1 MRIISIAVVA
11 GLSLLLPTVA
21 AAFQN
26 EPIGFRG
33 IAWGTPLSA
42 VQGLMRPTGATPV
55 GQDQAY
61 LRVGDSMMIGGAAL
75 EKILYKFHNG
85 GFSEAFI
92 VAQKGP
98 SNTEAMIAA
107 FRAQFGE
114 GRQPHRSA
122 DDYIWQGATSVIFLT
137 CHPGA
142 HACLAFMQSATA
154 NAQQNAEKAAVAAH
168 AKKDF

>member
-1 MRIISIAVVA
+1 MSFAAAA
-11 GLSLLLPTVA
+11 GLWILLPTVS

-26 EPIGFRG
+26 EPAGFRG

-42 VQGLMRPTGATPV
+42 VQNQMRPVGGTPA

-61 LRVGDSMMIGGAAL
+61 VRVGDSMTIGGAAL

-92 VAQKGP
+92 VTQKGP
-98 SNTEAMIAA
+98 NNAAALIAA

-114 GRQPHRSA
+114 ARKPHQSA
-122 DDYIWQGATSVIFLT
+122 DDFIWQGPTSIVFLT
-137 CHPGA
+137 CKVSSHG
-142 HACLAFMQSATA
+142 CLAFMQSAA
-154 NAQQNAEKAAVAAH
+154 AYAQQNAEKAAVAAR

>member
-1 MRIISIAVVA
+1 MIVIVVAA
-11 GLSLLLPTVA
+11 GLSLLLSSTVA
-21 AAFQN
+21 SAFQN
-26 EPIGFRG
+26 EPTGFRG

-42 VQGLMRPTGATPV
+42 IRGLMRPVGATPA

-61 LRVGDSMMIGGAAL
+61 LRVGDSMTIGGAVL

-98 SNTEAMIAA
+98 SNTEALIAA

-122 DDYIWQGATSVIFLT
+122 EDYIWQGATSIIFLT
-137 CHPGA
+137 CRTGQ
-142 HACLAFMQSATA
+142 HACLAFLRSTA
-154 NAQQNAEKAAVAAH
+154 ALAQQNAEKAAVAAR
-168 AKKDF
+168 AGKDF

>member
-1 MRIISIAVVA
+1 MRIIFIAVTA
-11 GLSLLLPTVA
+11 GLSVLLPTVTS
-21 AAFQN
+21 AFQN
-26 EPIGFRG
+26 EPTGFRG

-42 VQGLMRPTGATPV
+42 VQSQMRPVRGTPA

-61 LRVGDSMMIGGAAL
+61 VRTGDSMTIGGAVLA
-75 EKILYKFHNG
+75 KVLYKFHNG

-98 SNTEAMIAA
+98 SNASAMIAA

-122 DDYIWQGATSVIFLT
+122 DDYIWQGSTSIIFLT
-137 CHPGA
+137 CRTGPHG
-142 HACLAFMQSATA
+142 CLAFMQSRAA
-154 NAQQNAEKAAVAAH
+154 FAQQNAEQAAAA
-168 AKKDF
+168 ARAGKDF